1 MSFGCT
7 STELVAIRV
16 LIYSISSQK
25 LPVVVSGALEVVPT
39 LPDEGPTV
47 LAVVVSTDDEGPG
60 VPAVV
65 LSPGPEDPNVSSVV
79 VIPGPDVPDDPGVA
93 AVVLAP
99 GPVVVST
106 DSVGPRV
113 PSVVSAVDDEGPG
126 VPVDEDGV
134 LPPAQ
139 AITDNVTSF
148 GPLLSVVFVTFITIS
163 VTVSVGKSSV
173 GNEVGAPCIGATSSP
188 DSVVKVTSISA
199 TLLEYT

>member
-7 STELVAIRV
+7 STEFVAIRV
-16 LIYSISSQK
+16 LIYSISSQIV
-25 LPVVVSGALEVVPT
+25 PVVVSGA
-39 LPDEGPTV
+39 DD
-47 LAVVVSTDDEGPG
+47 VVSGLPCEDCG
-60 VPAVV
+60 VPAV
-65 LSPGPEDPNVSSVV
+65 LLCAGDEGAD
-79 VIPGPDVPDDPGVA
+79 IP

-99 GPVVVST
+99 SPVVVST

-134 LPPAQ
+134 LPSAQ

-148 GPLLSVVFVTFITIS
+148 GPLLSVVFVTFITIL
-163 VTVSVGKSSV
+163 VTVSVGNSSV